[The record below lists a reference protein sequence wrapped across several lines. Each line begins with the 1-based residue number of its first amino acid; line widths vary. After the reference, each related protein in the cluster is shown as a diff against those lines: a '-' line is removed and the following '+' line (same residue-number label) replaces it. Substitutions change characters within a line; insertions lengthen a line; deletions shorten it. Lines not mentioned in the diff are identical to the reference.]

1 MRNRCRARTRAL
13 AAAAAAATGLL
24 GVAPAHAECLEVT
37 FEVYW
42 WDRPPSY
49 PLGARDKCVTNTP
62 WAQTDETHSGH
73 QEHAPVVP
81 TAPRGYW
88 LQVWIPLP

>member
-1 MRNRCRARTRAL
+1 MRGRCRARTRAL
-13 AAAAAAATGLL
+13 AAMTVAATGIL
-24 GVAPAHAECLEVT
+24 GAGPAHAECLEVT
-37 FEVYW
+37 FEVQW

-49 PLGARDKCVTNTP
+49 PLGAQDKCVTDTP

-73 QEHAPVVP
+73 QEHTPIAP

-88 LQVWIPLP
+88 LQIWVPLP